1 MKFIFRSGV
10 ANRFAAS
17 SSFCS
22 GVNKTQADLCVDWEP
37 GWLFL
42 LNINH
47 TKSSFGLSEG
57 ILSTTKELRKKK
69 PFLSAAYLDDVIK
82 VRSDKN
88 TK

>member
-1 MKFIFRSGV
+1 MKFIFRRGV

-22 GVNKTQADLCVDWEP
+22 GVNKTQADLCDDWES

-47 TKSSFGLSEG
+47 TKYSFGLSGG
-57 ILSTTKELRKKK
+57 ILSTTKNGEKKK
-69 PFLSAAYLDDVIK
+69 PS
-82 VRSDKN
+82 
-88 TK
+88 